1 MIAIKLVAH
10 AGGAPAV
17 ARAARFG
24 AAGGDIGR
32 APDCTLVL
40 PDPERRI
47 SRKHVQVTCR
57 DGAYFAR
64 LISANLLV
72 ELDGVPMA
80 PGIERALAPGSTI
93 NIGPFALAVADAAA
107 AVAADAPPPAPADGQ
122 AARSSVFADLLR
134 VATVER
140 PAIPQTEFR
149 AGADALDIVLDD
161 GTGSQLRPSWAL
173 RPDTGAPQAPPR
185 GADPDPVDELFA
197 ALYAGMGIATPASA
211 PKSAAQMQ
219 LVGALLRAAVEGA
232 LGLLAARGIAKH
244 EFGAAQTLIQA
255 RENNPL
261 KFAAGADDA
270 LARLL
275 QLPQRGFI
283 AALPAVSETFDAL
296 RAHEVALLAAMRAA
310 LQAVVDR
317 FDPAAIERHLN
328 DKGGVLESLLPGHHK
343 ARLWQCYAEQHAEL
357 NRGIEDNL
365 NTLFAGAFNAAYEA
379 QVERLT
385 RKS

>member
-10 AGGAPAV
+10 AGEALAV
-17 ARAARFG
+17 PLAARFG

-32 APDCTLVL
+32 ATDCTLVL

-57 DGAYFAR
+57 DGAHFAR

-80 PGIERALAPGSTI
+80 PGVERALAPGSTI
-93 NIGPFALAVADAAA
+93 NIGPFALAVTDAET
-107 AVAADAPPPAPADGQ
+107 VAADAASPALANDRVT
-122 AARSSVFADLLR
+122 RSSVFADLLR
-134 VATVER
+134 MATVER
-140 PAIPQTEFR
+140 PATAR
-149 AGADALDIVLDD
+149 ADFPADVDAVDIVLGD
-161 GTGSQLRPSWAL
+161 GTGSQS
-173 RPDTGAPQAPPR
+173 RPDAGEPQAASQER
-185 GADPDPVDELFA
+185 EDAIDALFA
-197 ALYAGMGIATPASA
+197 ALYAGMGIVAPASA

-219 LVGALLRAAVEGA
+219 LVGVLMRAAVEGA

-244 EFGAAQTLIQA
+244 EFGAAHTLIQA

-270 LARLL
+270 LSRLL
-275 QLPQRGFI
+275 QLPEHGFI
-283 AALPAVSETFDAL
+283 AALPAVNETFDAL

-317 FDPAAIERHLN
+317 FDPAAIERDLA
-328 DKGGVLESLLPGHHK
+328 DKGGVWESLLPGHHK
-343 ARLWQCYAEQHAEL
+343 ARLWECYCEQHAEL

-365 NTLFAGAFNAAYEA
+365 NALFAGAFNAAYEA

-385 RKS
+385 RKA